1 MMKYIQNHNMNP
13 KRKLELRET
22 ANKKI
27 GEICS
32 HTYEEFDDLHILA
45 ISEMTHVESGFRY
58 ISFKKRYG
66 T

>member
-32 HTYEEFDDLHILA
+32 HTYEEFDDLH
-45 ISEMTHVESGFRY
+45 THFSHLGDD
-58 ISFKKRYG
+58 SS
-66 T
+66 